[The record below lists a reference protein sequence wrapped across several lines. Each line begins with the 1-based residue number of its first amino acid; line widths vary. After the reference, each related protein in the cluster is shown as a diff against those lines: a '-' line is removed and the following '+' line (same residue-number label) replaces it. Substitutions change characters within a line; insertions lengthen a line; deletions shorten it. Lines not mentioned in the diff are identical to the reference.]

1 MLAFL
6 QQMLAKRNIQNVFN
20 SFIDVSL
27 EDVFSYFFFSSFW
40 IRISLI
46 KKVDQISN

>member
-27 EDVFSYFFFSSFW
+27 EDGFSYFFFSSFW